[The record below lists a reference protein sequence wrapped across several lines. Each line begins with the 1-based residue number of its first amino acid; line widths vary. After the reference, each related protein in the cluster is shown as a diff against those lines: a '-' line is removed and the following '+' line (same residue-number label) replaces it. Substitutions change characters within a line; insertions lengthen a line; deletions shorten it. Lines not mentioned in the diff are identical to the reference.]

1 MDKELNKLTLMG
13 RTETLGKKYPI
24 YLERF
29 GLIFSII
36 ISISLTI
43 LISNRIELP
52 VGINIFFG
60 VCLAPLFALSLA
72 EIIGRII
79 QYFNN

>member
-1 MDKELNKLTLMG
+1 MDKELNQLTLMG

-43 LISNRIELP
+43 LISNQIDLP
-52 VGINIFFG
+52 VGFNILFG
-60 VCLAPLFALSLA
+60 VCLVPLFTLSLA
-72 EIIGRII
+72 ELIGRII

>member
-1 MDKELNKLTLMG
+1 MDKELNQLTLMG

-36 ISISLTI
+36 ISISLII
-43 LISNRIELP
+43 LISNNLELSKGYNILF
-52 VGINIFFG
+52 GI
-60 VCLAPLFALSLA
+60 CLAPLFALSLA